1 MQYISIASRSVDS
14 LIVVTSMATPAIA
27 GAAALVRQY
36 LMEGYYPTG
45 ILHVC

>member
-1 MQYISIASRSVDS
+1 
-14 LIVVTSMATPAIA
+14 MATPAIA

-45 ILHVC
+45 ILHVH